1 MMHQTFDPNTD
12 PPRDE
17 PPSLAVAALTLTDPR
32 VLHELAYHAR
42 GLRSR
47 DELAAV
53 LERRAVDAIRAGDG
67 YSAAHRHDIAAGER
81 ERARDLRRWAAALR
95 VVHEASP

>member
-1 MMHQTFDPNTD
+1 MMHQPVDPNAA

-17 PPSLAVAALTLTDPR
+17 PPSLAVAALALTDPR
-32 VLHELAYHAR
+32 ALHELAYHAH

-67 YSAAHRHDIAAGER
+67 YSAAHRHDLAAGAR

-95 VVHEASP
+95 VVHEASR